1 MSGRFVVLPR
11 DRDLFGDR
19 EVVRGRVLPVDQ
31 VNGDRVFAE
40 PGPDLDAVA
49 KEAVDIAVGIV
60 EGLAPAESG
69 GLVELVERPGDEGG
83 GVALALQEPGEQL
96 GLDVPVARAFV
107 PVAEVFVA
115 EPVSEV
121 VDDPALG
128 AGLQLADGGH
138 RTSQWPA
145 LDEPTRRIAPSS
157 RSLRKWYFT
166 PLTDIPRRS
175 AIKN

>member
-1 MSGRFVVLPR
+1 MSGRLVVLPR

-40 PGPDLDAVA
+40 PGPDLDAVSE
-49 KEAVDIAVGIV
+49 KAVDLAVGVV
-60 EGLAPAESG
+60 ERLATAEGG
-69 GLVELVERPGDEGG
+69 GLVELVECLGDEGG
-83 GVALALQEPGEQL
+83 GVALALQEPGEEL
-96 GLDVPVARAFV
+96 GLDVPVVVAFV

-128 AGLQLADGGH
+128 AGLQLADGAH
-138 RTSQWPA
+138 STSQCPA

-166 PLTDIPRRS
+166 PLTVRPRRS
-175 AIKN
+175 AIMG